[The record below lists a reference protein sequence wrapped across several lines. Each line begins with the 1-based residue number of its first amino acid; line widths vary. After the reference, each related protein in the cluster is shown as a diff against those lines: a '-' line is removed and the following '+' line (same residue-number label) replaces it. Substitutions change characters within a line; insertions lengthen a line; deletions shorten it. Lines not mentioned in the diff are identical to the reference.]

1 MRPLPVRDEAR
12 QLDLCCHIRELE
24 LDRLESRD
32 RTPECGSLLCVS
44 QRSVEAR
51 LCQTDREGRDRH
63 PTTGKRVQELSQA
76 SAPATQQVL
85 LGHPAGVECQRVGVR
100 GMPAQLSIGGQNLV
114 PGGAGRDQDGADL
127 APRRAWSSGGDSCD
141 RYAG

>member
-63 PTTGKRVQELSQA
+63 PATGQRVQELSQA
-76 SAPATQQVL
+76 SPPATQQVL

-100 GMPAQLSIGGQNLV
+100 GMPAQLVVRGLIIV
-114 PGGAGRDQDGADL
+114 AGCAPRHQELADL
-127 APRRAWSSGGDSCD
+127 APRLA
-141 RYAG
+141 